1 MPRHV
6 LIVDDSTS
14 MRHLL
19 AETCLRLGDVEVT
32 EAADGLDALKR
43 LATSRFDL
51 IFIDVN
57 MPLLDGLKLIRRVR
71 SSPEHRHARLC
82 VCTTEGDTEDQA
94 RQLGADYFLRKP
106 VLRRDVE
113 RVLREV
119 FPDAPQGVPS

>member
-32 EAADGLDALKR
+32 EAIDGLDALKR
-43 LATSRFDL
+43 LSTGRFDL

-71 SSPEHRHARLC
+71 GSSEHRRSRLC
-82 VCTTEGDTEDQA
+82 VCTTEGDTEEQA

-106 VLRRDVE
+106 VHRTDVE

-119 FPDAPQGVPS
+119 FPDQPDGAAS